1 MNDHLTWLFY
11 LAILPEAAHE
21 VDGRENITKDSLSQH
36 IFI

>member
-11 LAILPEAAHE
+11 LAILPDAAYE
-21 VDGRENITKDSLSQH
+21 VDVRENITKDSLSQH